1 MPLNQLKIP
10 ILSSIN
16 DVPSTEGQ
24 PEHPN
29 APYVLN
35 RYHQV
40 IDILSGTRV
49 ITDTTFLIDPN
60 NSSPNNTTTFSSFHV
75 FLSYLKN
82 SSLQFTTGAI
92 NIEFSSTTHYLG
104 NFQLELSVFDG
115 VTEEVVFNITSEDP
129 ENRATLVF
137 DYFSSPYPVVFDNL
151 IFSKCYF
158 ENSQLT
164 FNSETTFATA
174 TSYFYNCKVEFEGD
188 TTLSITSSE
197 PHLIFSN
204 SYLLSKSTNQI
215 FVNLINSVFNN
226 AGELYQALPPVIV
239 TPKIRII
246 ADTNSEI
253 LITRS
258 LINLLDIEATNSSV
272 SIVDSILDIDSG
284 VDSNKSLKIV
294 LKDSNLFISKT
305 EIENGTNTLLTLIN
319 SNFYFHKSTLTLAG
333 TNQLNPNNSTVIS
346 ERDSANLVNTAIDR
360 FGTLTSTTAIL
371 FEDGI
376 FIPII

>member
-10 ILSSIN
+10 ILPSIN

-49 ITDTTFLIDPN
+49 ITDTTFFIDPS

-129 ENRATLVF
+129 ENRAILVF

-174 TSYFYNCKVEFEGD
+174 TSNFYNCKVEFEGD

-204 SYLLSKSTNQI
+204 SYFLSKSTNQI

-239 TPKIRII
+239 TSKIKIT

-272 SIVDSILDIDSG
+272 SIVDSILDINSG
-284 VDSNKSLKIV
+284 VDSNKSLKLV

-305 EIENGTNTLLTLIN
+305 EIENGANTVVTLIN

-333 TNQLNPNNSTVIS
+333 TNQLNPNNSTIIS
-346 ERDSANLVNTAIDR
+346 ERNSTDLVNTAIDR

-371 FEDGI
+371 FEDGV